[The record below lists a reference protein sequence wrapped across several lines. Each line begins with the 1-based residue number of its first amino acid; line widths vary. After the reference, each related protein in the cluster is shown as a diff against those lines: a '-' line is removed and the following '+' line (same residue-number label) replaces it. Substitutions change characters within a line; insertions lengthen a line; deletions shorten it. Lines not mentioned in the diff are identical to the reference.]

1 MIHNVKH
8 YPCFIHGE
16 WINASNNKTF
26 EVIDP
31 ATEQVWATV
40 PDCTRE
46 DVERAMQSAKEAQIS
61 WQMLPAIER
70 GRYILRLVEVLKSKR
85 DHFAKLLVREQG
97 KTLAEAYGEFDDT
110 LNYLTYSAEAA
121 RRIQGEIFPSD
132 APNEQIY
139 INRVPY
145 GVTLGLCAY
154 NYPLALIGRKIGP
167 ALVTGNTM
175 VLKAHEATPVT
186 ASEFCKAVEEAEIPA
201 GVINLVSGA
210 GIDVSSQ
217 LVTHP
222 MTRLVSLTGSTRTG
236 QAIYKSS
243 SENVSGLVL
252 ELGGKAAFIVLA
264 DADID
269 KAAEAA
275 VISRYAN
282 CGQVCICNELVL
294 VEASVA
300 EEFTQKVIEKVQ
312 KIRVGDPM
320 TDIDMGPSVT
330 QQGLDRVA
338 SMIKESVAMGAK
350 IAIGGGRPQGE
361 QFEKGHWFE
370 PTVLTGVT
378 CDMPVAKEEM
388 FAPVMPIIAVDN
400 FDEALEIANDRE
412 DGLSS
417 YIYTQNVN
425 RIMQT
430 INHLEVGTVFVNRQ
444 ITGNVQGYHSG
455 QKRSGVGGEDGI
467 HGIENYLQ
475 KRVVY
480 WSYDA

>member
-1 MIHNVKH
+1 MNNNVKH
-8 YPCFIHGE
+8 YPCFIHGQ
-16 WINASNNKTF
+16 WVNASNGKTF

-31 ATEQVWATV
+31 ANEQVWATV
-40 PDCTRE
+40 PDCTAD
-46 DVERAMQSAKEAQIS
+46 DVEAAMQSAQQAQLA
-61 WQMLPAIER
+61 WQLLPAVER
-70 GRYILRLVEVLKSKR
+70 GRYIHRLVEALKPKR
-85 DHFAKLLVREQG
+85 DHFAKLIVKEQG
-97 KTLAEAYGEFDDT
+97 KTLVQAYGEFDDT
-110 LNYLTYSAEAA
+110 LNYLTYSAEAV

-132 APNEQIY
+132 SANEQIH

-186 ASEFCKAVEEAEIPA
+186 ASEFCKAVEEAGIPA

-210 GIDVSSQ
+210 GIEVSSQ

-222 MTRLVSLTGSTRTG
+222 LTRLVSLTGSTPAG
-236 QAIYKSS
+236 QAIYQASAD
-243 SENVSGLVL
+243 NVSGLVL

-275 VISRYAN
+275 VVSRYAN

-294 VEASVA
+294 VEESVA
-300 EEFTQKVIEKVQ
+300 EEFTHKVLEKV
-312 KIRVGDPM
+312 KDITVGDPM
-320 TDIDMGPSVT
+320 QDVDMGPSVT
-330 QQGLDRVA
+330 QIGLDRVA
-338 SMIKESVAMGAK
+338 DMIDTSVAMGAK
-350 IAIGGGRPQGE
+350 VVIGGGRPAGKE
-361 QFEKGHWFE
+361 FEKGHWFE
-370 PTVLTGVT
+370 PTVLTEVT
-378 CDMPVAKEEM
+378 AEMPVAAQEM
-388 FAPVMPIIAVDN
+388 FAPVMPIIKVQN
-400 FDEALEIANDRE
+400 FEQALAIANDRE
-412 DGLSS
+412 EGLSS
-417 YIYTQNVN
+417 YIYTQDVN
-425 RIMQT
+425 KIMHT
-430 INHLEVGTVFVNRQ
+430 INRLEVGTVFVNRQ

-455 QKRSGVGGEDGI
+455 HKRSGIGGEDGI

-480 WSYDA
+480 WSYE